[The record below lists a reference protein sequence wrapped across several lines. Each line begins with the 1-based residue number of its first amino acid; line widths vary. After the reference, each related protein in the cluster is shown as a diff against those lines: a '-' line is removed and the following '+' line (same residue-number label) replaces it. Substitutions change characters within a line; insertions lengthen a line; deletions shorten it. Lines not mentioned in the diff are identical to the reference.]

1 MKMKLFTLF
10 MAVSFVL
17 AACGGNNNE
26 SKEKNTGGQ
35 ATATDGEEIYQQ
47 NCTGCHGKDLAGGSA
62 PSLKEVGGKYKESE
76 IKDIVV
82 NGRGGMPDNLVD
94 EKEAEAV
101 AKWLSEKK

>member
-47 NCTGCHGKDLAGGSA
+47 NCTKFAMVRIW
-62 PSLKEVGGKYKESE
+62 P
-76 IKDIVV
+76 
-82 NGRGGMPDNLVD
+82 
-94 EKEAEAV
+94 AV
-101 AKWLSEKK
+101 PLRV